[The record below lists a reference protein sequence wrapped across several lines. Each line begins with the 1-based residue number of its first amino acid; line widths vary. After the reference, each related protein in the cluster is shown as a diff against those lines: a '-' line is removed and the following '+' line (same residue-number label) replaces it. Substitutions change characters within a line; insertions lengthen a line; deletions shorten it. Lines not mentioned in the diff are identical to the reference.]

1 MLAGQAA
8 LVNQS
13 LPQAESMFK
22 AAITLIQE
30 VPQFIESENKKQ
42 KATES
47 DLVNFVKYFISGLV
61 AMPGHPEIGAF
72 YLVNGLRKV
81 LGEYQW
87 DLTSAAR
94 AEINIAILSYLA
106 AQAQRKLPYHYPKV
120 EGNDELF
127 GGTTDFKK
135 EMQELT
141 DSVIRET
148 IEVLGKLKQ
157 VNDPAVRSRL
167 ARVTLEF
174 INHAIALT
182 NVTPKILGLV
192 NNLLNF
198 VDKSQF
204 DQAWLTNTVRYVAR
218 RKQDSAEMNQLWQVL
233 VKTAKK

>member
-1 MLAGQAA
+1 
-8 LVNQS
+8 
-13 LPQAESMFK
+13 MFK

-47 DLVNFVKYFISGLV
+47 DLVNFIKYFISALV

-81 LGEYQW
+81 LSEYLW
-87 DLTSAAR
+87 DLTSSAR
-94 AEINIAILSYLA
+94 AEINLAILSYLA

-135 EMQELT
+135 EAQELT

-148 IEVLGKLKQ
+148 LDVLGKLKQ
-157 VNDPAVRSRL
+157 VNDPAVRSKV

-174 INHAIALT
+174 INSAIALT
-182 NVTPKILGLV
+182 EVTPKILGLV
-192 NNLLNF
+192 TNLLNF

-204 DQAWLTNTVRYVAR
+204 DQVWFNNTLRYVTR
-218 RKQDSAEMNQLWQVL
+218 RKQESAELTQLWQVL
-233 VKTAKK
+233 SKAAKK